1 MVTQALGKLSY
12 YQCIV
17 HRGETDGMYVWI
29 LPNVVLLG
37 QSRAVGHICNYILLA
52 SPGEIK

>member
-37 QSRAVGHICNYILLA
+37 QSRAVGHICNCILLA
-52 SPGEIK
+52 SPGDIK